1 MRIPMVL
8 LIPIL
13 LASCRAPSR
22 AQSASATNT
31 KILFIQG
38 FPLANDPVRI
48 KVMDGA
54 TELKSDGRAL
64 SNRLAWETTF
74 NAGDDWI
81 TDLSFVVKNV
91 SAKKITCIIIF
102 SVLGETPFW
111 QDESQSKIPLLG
123 FIQNRLGQRPEHARY
138 ASGRALPPNTDPPF
152 DLAPGEELTMSMESP
167 NDYSEFKAH
176 IERDRPISK
185 VTAIDGGIVTVFF
198 DDSTRWISINHSYSR
213 PAEQP
218 GEWTK
223 ISYEE
228 WAGKQKTSE

>member
-1 MRIPMVL
+1 MRIPL
-8 LIPIL
+8 LLLVSVL
-13 LASCRAPSR
+13 LASCRVPAL
-22 AQSASATNT
+22 AQSVSPTNT
-31 KILFIQG
+31 KTLFIQS
-38 FPLANDPVRI
+38 FPVADDPIRI

-54 TELKSDGRAL
+54 TELRSDGRAL

-91 SAKKITCIIIF
+91 SAKKITCFIVF
-102 SVLGETPFW
+102 SAVTDAPFW
-111 QDESQSKIPLLG
+111 QDESQPKAAVLG
-123 FIQNRLGQRPEHARY
+123 TIQNQVGQRPEHARY
-138 ASGRALPPNTDPPF
+138 ANGRAFPDTNPSF
-152 DLAPGEELTMSMESP
+152 ELAPGEESTMLMENP
-167 NDYSEFKAH
+167 NDYSNFKAH
-176 IERDRPISK
+176 IEKERPISK

-228 WAGKQKTSE
+228 WAGKQKTSEQ